1 MNFREYIDHYG
12 INISAFARKIGV
24 SRGTLTRI
32 LAGKPL
38 TLEIAMKIERGTE
51 GKVTCQELMGS
62 NKN

>member
-1 MNFREYIDHYG
+1 MKLREYIDKYG

-38 TLEIAMKIERGTE
+38 TLEVALKIEKGTE
-51 GKVTCQELMGS
+51 GKVTCQELMNG
-62 NKN
+62 K